1 METRNT
7 GLKILLLFFM
17 LLAAC
22 SSTTSEPATV
32 KEMTVISKVPV
43 TVQVTRVVEVT
54 SEPVASGT
62 EATISLTEVRTLHS
76 SAVGRDYRIFVAL
89 PVSYS
94 RNTSETY
101 PVVYLLDGDLLFGAL
116 TDPTRLLQSVGELPE
131 LIIVGIGY
139 GILWDNTDQ
148 LQRLREIDL
157 TPGVT
162 TDGGAGQFL
171 NFIQEDIVPY
181 IDANYRTDPMDR
193 TIAGVSF
200 GGLFSLYALFH
211 APETFNR
218 YIAVSPS
225 LWWADRR
232 IFEYEEEF
240 ADEHSDLPVKLFLSV
255 GEREEGQYP
264 VSRMVSNLK
273 EFYQR
278 LEDRH
283 YAGLEMEMVVM
294 EGETHH
300 SVFPGAFSKGLR
312 SVFR

>member
-1 METRNT
+1 MMKGGRIGNMETRNT
-7 GLKILLLFFM
+7 GLKILLLFVM

-22 SSTTSEPATV
+22 SPTTSEPATV
-32 KEMTVISKVPV
+32 KEK
-43 TVQVTRVVEVT
+43 VT
-54 SEPVASGT
+54 SEPVVSGT
-62 EATISLTEVRTLHS
+62 EATISLTKVRTLHS
-76 SAVGRDYRIFVAL
+76 SAVGRDYRISVAL
-89 PVSYS
+89 PLSYS

-116 TDPTRLLQSVGELPE
+116 TDPTRLLQSAGELPE

-148 LQRLREIDL
+148 FKRLREIDL
-157 TPGVT
+157 APGVT

-171 NFIQEDIVPY
+171 KFIQADIVPY

-193 TIAGVSF
+193 TIAGVSL

-232 IFEYEEEF
+232 IFEYEQEF
-240 ADEHSDLPVKLFLSV
+240 AGKHSDLPVKLFLSV

-264 VSRMVSNLK
+264 GSRMVSNLK

-294 EGETHH
+294 AGETHH